1 MLSPL
6 NVESRVI
13 KLCVHSGGVASQAP
27 QAGLLTNSAATK
39 LSSYNLFSFINNHL
53 PNINS
58 NNNSSSSSSN
68 NN

>member
-1 MLSPL
+1 
-6 NVESRVI
+6 VI

-27 QAGLLTNSAATK
+27 QAGSLTNSAAAATK

-58 NNNSSSSSSN
+58 NNNSSN